1 MIRLHKGKYP
11 NEGHV
16 EIYCNGQCGTLY
28 HVGFD
33 SNDVETICKQLGYN
47 YNDSFRLLSVSII
60 VINPHN
66 TTVIQ

>member
-1 MIRLHKGKYP
+1 MISLHEGKYP

-33 SNDVETICKQLGYN
+33 SNDAQTICKQL
-47 YNDSFRLLSVSII
+47 
-60 VINPHN
+60 
-66 TTVIQ
+66 